1 MDVVINC
8 LIIFFCNLKEEMLY
22 IIIGL
27 PASGKTTYYEK
38 KWGHIKFHDDFITT
52 FFDNELI
59 EDLEE
64 GIDICITDPRLC
76 DINRFRDYMKIFREY
91 VRKEDIRLILF
102 RNNPENCLL
111 NARKRGIKKVEKMID
126 TYGRIYNHEMY
137 MKEGYDIYEIID
149 VLHN

>member
-1 MDVVINC
+1 
-8 LIIFFCNLKEEMLY
+8 MLY

-38 KWGHIKFHDDFITT
+38 NMGNMKFHDDFITS

-76 DINRFRDYMKIFREY
+76 DIDRFRDYMKIFSNY
-91 VRKEDIRLILF
+91 VGKDEIRLILF
-102 RNNPENCLL
+102 KNNTEKCLL
-111 NARKRGIKKVEKMID
+111 NAKKRGIKKVEMMIE
-126 TYGRIYNHEMY
+126 TYGRIFNHEMY
-137 MKEGYDIYEIID
+137 IDEGYNIYEIID
-149 VLHN
+149 VLHNQ

>member
-1 MDVVINC
+1 
-8 LIIFFCNLKEEMLY
+8 MLY

-38 KWGHIKFHDDFITT
+38 NMGNMKFHDDFITS

-76 DINRFRDYMKIFREY
+76 DIDRFRDYMKIFSNY
-91 VRKEDIRLILF
+91 VGKDEIRLILF
-102 RNNPENCLL
+102 KNNTEKCLL
-111 NARKRGIKKVEKMID
+111 NAKKRGIKKVEMMIE

-137 MKEGYDIYEIID
+137 IDEGYNIYEIID
-149 VLHN
+149 VLHNQ